1 MSSTIWGD
9 DVLISWGSGFW
20 QPPTASLVK
29 LLIGWSVERRRRG
42 QLEYPA
48 GVQTLSKFNK
58 SPGHPLRAS
67 HLVSSFSFLFLF
79 YDYYFFFQLTVGR
92 QLLLNHTRIV
102 GRPSRPNGSPYYT
115 APFQLAI
122 YMFTLFRWSN
132 SCYSLLNGA
141 LDEHAHSIWIIA
153 DNVPAP
159 AMGQKFVSQLFRWR
173 PINRQFKYFSKFP
186 KTSVVLASIKIQKK

>member
-79 YDYYFFFQLTVGR
+79 FFLWLLFFFSSSQWAASCCWIIQGSLADLLGLMDHRITLRHFNWPFTCSHYSDDQTRVIPYLTVR
-92 QLLLNHTRIV
+92 LTSMRI
-102 GRPSRPNGSPYYT
+102 R
-115 APFQLAI
+115 F
-122 YMFTLFRWSN
+122 
-132 SCYSLLNGA
+132 
-141 LDEHAHSIWIIA
+141 E
-153 DNVPAP
+153 
-159 AMGQKFVSQLFRWR
+159 
-173 PINRQFKYFSKFP
+173 
-186 KTSVVLASIKIQKK
+186 